1 MRSFCSHVSF
11 AWYFMSHN
19 KWYGSCSV
27 QHNTN
32 SGNFIAILD
41 NGIIQSLYLVTFN
54 FSPNSFQF
62 IDQQW
67 IVSCHFFYA
76 NFLPFFSYTRR
87 LGDLDMERVTFLLF
101 IVLLATEILVRKACE
116 DLFSVTWHTC
126 SRGMTSG
133 CCHVTSVCNE
143 RGDYICVK
151 HH

>member
-1 MRSFCSHVSF
+1 MQFLQSKSF

-62 IDQQW
+62 IDKQW